1 MSTRGPVPQF
11 LDAMHAAGLRPPANL
26 TADGKLHRFHVE
38 GDQRGTR
45 NGWYVLYPDAPPA
58 GAFGCWKRGV
68 DVKWSAKPDVDF
80 TPQERQA
87 WLRRM
92 DEAKR
97 AREEA
102 EKGERER
109 TATRAGK
116 RWGDAGPADPGHPYL
131 QAKGIQPHGIRQSGD
146 KLLVPVTSGGERRGI
161 QFIGPDG
168 SKRFLKGTPKRGSYH
183 PIGRPNGTIAICEGY
198 ATAASVHEATGHAAV
213 VAFDAGNLPHV
224 ARAMRE
230 RFPDARIII
239 AGDNDHRT
247 NGNPGRKAAS
257 EAAKAV
263 DGIVAVPDYAPGEDG
278 TDWNDYATAFG
289 LPAVASAIARAADP
303 AGPRKLADLL
313 ADPNAFKL
321 PKAIAPRFGW
331 ESRVTLFVAR
341 EKAGKSTTAR
351 IVASKVSAG
360 AFLLGERCERRP
372 VLLFVLEEF
381 IGDAVR
387 QLVEFGADPEN
398 VYIVDRLASPLADY
412 AAMIADLRP
421 GLVVVDTLAAFAAL
435 LPDPPQAG
443 DSAAWTP
450 VMSGLTRPCRDH
462 GAALLLL
469 AHARKSDGEYR
480 DSTAIGAG
488 VDMILTMGD
497 GQDDSSRK
505 VKAKGRFHVED
516 FSFVLVGNDLRF
528 ADGTLPVEARVLGHI
543 MAHPA
548 ATTRDVRD
556 GVGARAA
563 DVDDA
568 IRGLERAGSIHDH
581 GSGNRRAWYAPPM
594 CPGTCPASSAFQPEI
609 DPMCPEKNGGD
620 TRRTR
625 PGHVTGHAS
634 PNNVSQRETYRVPH
648 GTHGP
653 DEERQPHPLDD
664 LLEVGE
670 DAA

>member
-1 MSTRGPVPQF
+1 MTPDQLSGFRE
-11 LDAMHAAGLRPPANL
+11 AMRAAGIAPPADL
-26 TADGKLHRFHVE
+26 TADGALQRFHVG
-38 GDQRGTR
+38 GDRRGSL
-45 NGWYVLYPDAPPA
+45 NGWYVLHADAPAA

-68 DVKWSAKPDVDF
+68 DVKWSAKP
-80 TPQERQA
+80 EREFSQA
-87 WLRRM
+87 ERAAWIERM
-92 DEAKR
+92 ADARR
-97 AREEA
+97 AREAA
-102 EKGERER
+102 ELAERER
-109 TATRAGK
+109 TAGRAWKLWDQAGAV
-116 RWGDAGPADPGHPYL
+116 DAAHPYL
-131 QAKGIQPHGIRQSGD
+131 VAKKVRAHGLRQSGD
-146 KLLVPVTSGGERRGI
+146 KLLVPVTAGGERRGL

-168 SKRFLKGTPKRGSYH
+168 LKRFLKGTPKRGSYH
-183 PIGRPNGTIAICEGY
+183 PIGRPNGTVAICEGY

-230 RFPDARIII
+230 KFPDARIII
-239 AGDNDHRT
+239 AGDNDRRT
-247 NGNPGRKAAS
+247 EGNPGRTAAT

-263 DGIVAVPDYAPGEDG
+263 DGIVAVPDFAAGETG
-278 TDWNDYATAFG
+278 TDWNDYAASFG
-289 LPAVASAIARAADP
+289 LPAVASAIARAIAP

-313 ADPNAFKL
+313 ADPNALKP
-321 PKAIAPRFGW
+321 PKGIAPRFGW

-398 VYIVDRLASPLADY
+398 VYIVDRLESPLADY

-435 LPDPPQAG
+435 LPEPPQAG

-450 VMSGLTRPCRDH
+450 VMAGLTRPCRDH

-488 VDMILTMGD
+488 VDMILTMSE

-505 VKAKGRFHVED
+505 VKARGRFHVDD
-516 FSFVLVGNDLRF
+516 FSFVLVGNDLHF
-528 ADGTLPVEARVLGHI
+528 ADGTLSVEARVLGHI
-543 MAHPA
+543 MAHRGA
-548 ATTRDVRD
+548 SSRDVRE
-556 GVGARAA
+556 GVGSRAS
-563 DVDDA
+563 DVDGA
-568 IRGLERAGSIHDH
+568 IRQLETAGSIHDH

-594 CPGTCPASSAFQPEI
+594 CPGTCPASSEFQPEI
-609 DPMCPEKNGGD
+609 GPTCPEKDGGD
-620 TRRTR
+620 TPRTR
-625 PGHVTGHAS
+625 SGHVPGHAS
-634 PNNVSQRETYRVPH
+634 PNNVSQWETYRVPH

-653 DEERQPHPLDD
+653 HEEREPHPLDY

-670 DAA
+670 DAV